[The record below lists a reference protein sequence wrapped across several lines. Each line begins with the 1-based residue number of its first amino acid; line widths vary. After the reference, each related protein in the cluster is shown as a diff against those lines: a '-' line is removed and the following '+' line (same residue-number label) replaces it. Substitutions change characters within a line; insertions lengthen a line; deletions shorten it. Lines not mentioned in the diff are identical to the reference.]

1 MKRNDSFLTQRIII
15 VFLGLTILAFSQ
27 KSERDPRLVGRWMFL
42 YHLDSA
48 GEVIKDEFYG
58 KNYVQ
63 TYYSDGKFIQDPQM
77 FRDADKRH
85 GINAPFDY
93 SAIPV
98 FEWKTTKNELL
109 TLIANMGTIQNR
121 YGFAGDTLIIGYS
134 NGHTE
139 HLVKVK

>member
-1 MKRNDSFLTQRIII
+1 
-15 VFLGLTILAFSQ
+15 
-27 KSERDPRLVGRWMFL
+27 MFL
-42 YHLDSA
+42 YHLDPT

-77 FRDADKRH
+77 FRDADRRH
-85 GINAPFDY
+85 GIKTPFDY

-98 FEWKTTKNELL
+98 FEWKTTNNENL
-109 TLIANMGTIQNR
+109 TLTHAMGTVQSR

-134 NGHTE
+134 NGHTQ

>member
-1 MKRNDSFLTQRIII
+1 MKLTAQILIFFL
-15 VFLGLTILAFSQ
+15 FFFQ
-27 KSERDPRLVGRWMFL
+27 KVERDPRLVGRWMFL
-42 YHLDSA
+42 YHLDPN
-48 GEVIKDEFYG
+48 GEVIKDEFFG

-77 FRDADKRH
+77 FRDTDRRH
-85 GINAPFDY
+85 GIKTPFDY

-98 FEWKTTKNELL
+98 FEWKTTNNENL
-109 TLIANMGTIQNR
+109 TLTHAMGTVQSR

-134 NGHTE
+134 NGHTQ

>member
-1 MKRNDSFLTQRIII
+1 MKLTAQILIFFL
-15 VFLGLTILAFSQ
+15 FFFQ
-27 KSERDPRLVGRWMFL
+27 KVERDPRLVGRWMFL
-42 YHLDSA
+42 YHLDPN
-48 GEVIKDEFYG
+48 GEVIKDEFFG

-77 FRDADKRH
+77 FRDADRRH
-85 GINAPFDY
+85 GIKTPFDY

-98 FEWKTTKNELL
+98 FEWKTTNNENL
-109 TLIANMGTIQNR
+109 TLTHAMGTVQSR

-134 NGHTE
+134 NGHTQ